1 MFFIDYQKKLTD
13 NVHLK
18 CSINWKIE
26 KMLYKTRSN
35 LGNKSWKVFC
45 CNRMPGPNKSRRH
58 AVSVSLG
65 TFIFHYPKS
74 PQILVVSSSNSF
86 SLMFMFLISLLPLCS
101 RSSSLLDQSWGS
113 NLSGMYKS
121 WGRRRKEW
129 WWNGGSLKPL
139 LGSGTCHYLSISLTK
154 ACHMTNS
161 HIGVGMAL

>member
-45 CNRMPGPNKSRRH
+45 GNRMPEPSKSRRH

-86 SLMFMFLISLLPLCS
+86 SLMFMILISPLPLCS
-101 RSSSLLDQSWGS
+101 RSSSFLDQAEGATSLGCTS
-113 NLSGMYKS
+113 LGAE
-121 WGRRRKEW
+121 GER
-129 WWNGGSLKPL
+129 NGG
-139 LGSGTCHYLSISLTK
+139 
-154 ACHMTNS
+154 
-161 HIGVGMAL
+161 GMVAL